1 MAGSGL
7 RIGTRGSAL
16 ALVQARWVAQRL
28 RALGADSEIVE
39 ITTVGDRGLGIGDK
53 SRWISALELA
63 LLDGSVDVAV
73 HSAKDVPG
81 ELADGTVLAAV
92 PEREDVADVL
102 VGRLGPRL
110 GTASL
115 RRAAQLRAVDP
126 SLDLVELRGNVP
138 TRLAKL
144 EAGVVDGLVL
154 ARAGLKRLGL
164 DVRVTRSLD
173 LVPAPGQGALAL
185 QTRRDRAAAV
195 AGLSDPLAFAC
206 VTAERELAAALGA
219 SCETPMGALARRADG
234 GDGTAADGAVN
245 ALALTGW
252 VGLPD
257 GSEWIRDT
265 VVGPPDAVAGEL
277 AARMIAV
284 GARELLARAAAEV
297 AA

>member
-1 MAGSGL
+1 MSGL
-7 RIGTRGSAL
+7 RIGTRGSEL

-28 RALGADSEIVE
+28 GPDAEIVT
-39 ITTVGDRGLGIGDK
+39 ITTVGDRGRGIGDK
-53 SRWISALELA
+53 SRWVSSLEAA
-63 LLDGSVDVAV
+63 LLAGDVDLAV

-102 VGRLGPRL
+102 VGQLGPRV

-126 SLDLVELRGNVP
+126 SLEFVEVRGNVP

-154 ARAGLKRLGL
+154 ARAGLRRLGL
-164 DVRVTRSLD
+164 DVRTSRSLD

-185 QTRRDRAAAV
+185 QTRRDRVADV
-195 AGLSDPLAFAC
+195 AGLSDPEALAC
-206 VTAERELAAALGA
+206 VTAERQLAAALGA
-219 SCETPMGALARRADG
+219 SGETPMGAVARRA
-234 GDGTAADGAVN
+234 GTSAAVGTE
-245 ALALTGW
+245 LELTGW

-257 GSEWIRDT
+257 GSEWIRDV
-265 VVGPPDAVAGEL
+265 VVGRAEAVAGEL